1 MMKRQQQHLLRQ
13 QVWRKLQSISL
24 KDIMW
29 IIGGS
34 FILSFGVNYFT
45 VPNDF
50 SEGGLLGV
58 TIILYYLF
66 GWDLGVTSIIGNGLL
81 FIVGY
86 KLLDRRTMVYSVV
99 AVVST
104 SFFLSLTHNW
114 GSPTEDKLLAAVYAG
129 ILIGV
134 GIGMVLRVGGTTGG
148 GVIIARLMERYLHL
162 SVAVSMFII
171 DAIVVGTSGFFLGEQ
186 VVLYTLIAIIIG
198 SWVIDLVAEGLNI
211 RKAVTIIS
219 DKQEELAVVLTE
231 TLGRSATII
240 HGHGYYTKQDKN
252 MLYMIVD
259 KRQIGP
265 LKKIV
270 QVTDD
275 RAFVVIHQV
284 KEVIGEGFSYPSR

>member
-1 MMKRQQQHLLRQ
+1 M
-13 QVWRKLQSISL
+13 
-24 KDIMW
+24 
-29 IIGGS
+29 
-34 FILSFGVNYFT
+34 
-45 VPNDF
+45 
-50 SEGGLLGV
+50 
-58 TIILYYLF
+58 
-66 GWDLGVTSIIGNGLL
+66 
-81 FIVGY
+81 
-86 KLLDRRTMVYSVV
+86 
-99 AVVST
+99 
-104 SFFLSLTHNW
+104 THNW
-114 GSPTEDKLLAAVYAG
+114 GSPSEDKLLAAVYAG
-129 ILIGV
+129 VLIGI

-171 DAIVVGTSGFFLGEQ
+171 DAIVVAASGFFLGEQ

-259 KRQIGP
+259 KRQVAP

-270 QVTDD
+270 EVTDP